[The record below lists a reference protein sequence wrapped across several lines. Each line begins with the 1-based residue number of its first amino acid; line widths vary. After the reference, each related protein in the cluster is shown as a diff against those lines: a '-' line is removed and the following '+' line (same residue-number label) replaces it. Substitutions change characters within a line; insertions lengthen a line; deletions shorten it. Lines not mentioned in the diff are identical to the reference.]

1 MSMDIT
7 LRDARR
13 EDVPAIVAMLADD
26 ALGAAREV
34 MTEPLPASYYAAF
47 DALDR
52 DPNNR
57 LLIAEINGETVGTLQ
72 ITFIHGLSRQ
82 GAKRALIEAVR
93 VASLHRGKGFGEQI
107 IREAVEMARREGCAM
122 VQLTTDKSRK
132 DAHRFYERLGFVA
145 SHEGMK
151 LTLD

>member
-1 MSMDIT
+1 MTMDIT

-26 ALGAAREV
+26 ALGVTREV

-47 DALDR
+47 DALAR

-57 LLIAEINGETVGTLQ
+57 LLIAEINGEIVGTLQ

-82 GAKRALIEAVR
+82 GAKRALLEAVR

-107 IREAVEMARREGCAM
+107 VREAVEMARREGCAM

>member
-1 MSMDIT
+1 MSSPVT

-13 EDVPAIVAMLADD
+13 SEVPAIVAMLADD
-26 ALGAAREV
+26 MLGSSREV
-34 MTEPLPASYYAAF
+34 TGEPLPESYYKAF
-47 DALDR
+47 DALAR

-57 LLIAEINGETVGTLQ
+57 LLIAELEGEIVGTLQ

-82 GAKRALIEAVR
+82 GAKRALLEAVR
-93 VASLHRGKGFGEQI
+93 VAAPYRGRGIGEEI
-107 IREAVEMARREGCAM
+107 VRAAIEIARQENCAM

-132 DAHRFYERLGFVA
+132 DAHRFYERLGFEA

-151 LTLD
+151 LTLK

>member
-1 MSMDIT
+1 MNGSVT

-13 EDVPAIVAMLADD
+13 SEVPAIVAMLADD
-26 ALGAAREV
+26 MLGSSREV
-34 MTEPLPASYYAAF
+34 TSEPLPESYYKAF
-47 DALDR
+47 DALAR

-57 LLIAEINGETVGTLQ
+57 LLIAELNGEIVGTLQ

-82 GAKRALIEAVR
+82 GAKRALLEAVR
-93 VASLHRGKGFGEQI
+93 VATPYRGKGIGEEI
-107 IREAVEMARREGCAM
+107 VRAAIEIARQAGCAM

-132 DAHRFYERLGFVA
+132 DAHRFYERLGFQA

-151 LTLD
+151 LTLK

>member
-1 MSMDIT
+1 
-7 LRDARR
+7 
-13 EDVPAIVAMLADD
+13 
-26 ALGAAREV
+26 

-57 LLIAEINGETVGTLQ
+57 LLIAEINGEIVGTLQ

-122 VQLTTDKSRK
+122 MQLTTDKSRK

-151 LTLD
+151 LTLE

>member
-1 MSMDIT
+1 MSAPVT

-13 EDVPAIVAMLADD
+13 DEVPAIVRMLADD
-26 ALGAAREV
+26 TLGASRE
-34 MTEPLPASYYAAF
+34 MTEEPLPASYYAAF
-47 DALDR
+47 DALAR

-57 LLIAEINGETVGTLQ
+57 LLIAERGGEIVGTLQ
-72 ITFIHGLSRQ
+72 ITLIVGLSRR

-93 VASLHRGKGFGEQI
+93 VVSANRGQGIGEEI
-107 IREAVEMARREGCAM
+107 IGAAIDIARREGCSM

-132 DAHRFYERLGFVA
+132 DAHRFYEKLGFVA

-151 LTLD
+151 LMLE

>member
-1 MSMDIT
+1 MSATVT

-13 EDVPAIVAMLADD
+13 DEVPAIVGMLADD
-26 ALGAAREV
+26 MLGSAREA
-34 MTEPLPASYYAAF
+34 TSDPLPASYYAAF
-47 DALDR
+47 DSLAR

-57 LLIAEINGETVGTLQ
+57 LLIAERGSEIVGTLQ
-72 ITFIHGLSRQ
+72 ITFIVGLSRR

-93 VASLHRGKGFGEQI
+93 IATPHRGKGIGEEI
-107 IREAVEMARREGCAM
+107 MRAAIEIARREGCAM

-132 DAHRFYERLGFVA
+132 DAHRFYEKLGFTA

-151 LTLD
+151 LILE

>member
-1 MSMDIT
+1 MSSPVT

-13 EDVPAIVAMLADD
+13 SEVPAIVAMLADD
-26 ALGAAREV
+26 MLGSSREV
-34 MTEPLPASYYAAF
+34 AGEPLPESYYKAF
-47 DALDR
+47 DALAR

-57 LLIAEINGETVGTLQ
+57 LLIAELEGEIVGTLQ

-82 GAKRALIEAVR
+82 GAKRALLEAVR
-93 VASLHRGKGFGEQI
+93 VAAPYRGRGIGEEI
-107 IREAVEMARREGCAM
+107 VRAAIEIARQENCAM

-132 DAHRFYERLGFVA
+132 DAHRFYERLGFEA

-151 LTLD
+151 LTLK

>member
-1 MSMDIT
+1 MSATVT

-13 EDVPAIVAMLADD
+13 DEVPAIVGMLADD
-26 ALGAAREV
+26 MLGSAREA
-34 MTEPLPASYYAAF
+34 TSDPLPASYYAAF
-47 DALDR
+47 DALAR

-57 LLIAEINGETVGTLQ
+57 LLIAERGGEIVGTLQ
-72 ITFIHGLSRQ
+72 ITFIVGLSRR

-93 VASLHRGKGFGEQI
+93 IATPHRGKGIGEEI
-107 IREAVEMARREGCAM
+107 MRAAIEIARREGCAM

-132 DAHRFYERLGFVA
+132 DAHRFYEKLGFTA

-151 LTLD
+151 LILE

>member
-1 MSMDIT
+1 MSMEIT

-26 ALGAAREV
+26 ALGASRELT
-34 MTEPLPASYYAAF
+34 TEPLPASYYKAF

-57 LLIAEINGETVGTLQ
+57 LLIAEINGEIVGTLQ

-107 IREAVEMARREGCAM
+107 VREAVEMARREGCAM

-151 LTLD
+151 LVLE

>member
-1 MSMDIT
+1 MNGSVT

-13 EDVPAIVAMLADD
+13 SEVPAIVAMLADD
-26 ALGAAREV
+26 MLGSSREV
-34 MTEPLPASYYAAF
+34 TSEPLPESYYKAF
-47 DALDR
+47 DALAR

-57 LLIAEINGETVGTLQ
+57 LLIAELEGEIVGTLQ

-82 GAKRALIEAVR
+82 GAKRALLEAVR
-93 VASLHRGKGFGEQI
+93 VATPYRGKGIGEEI
-107 IREAVEMARREGCAM
+107 VRAAIEIARQAGCAM

-132 DAHRFYERLGFVA
+132 DAHRFYERLGFQA

-151 LTLD
+151 LTLK